1 MASKARRIL
10 HMTSDAVH
18 ASLAAAVLA
27 YTDFK
32 EIPCRFFFLII
43 SKSVLHFCVTNIPYG
58 PKSVQLLEAQLSL
71 RVRL

>member
-32 EIPCRFFFLII
+32 EIPCRFFF
-43 SKSVLHFCVTNIPYG
+43 SHHVVKCVT
-58 PKSVQLLEAQLSL
+58 LLCNKYTIWT
-71 RVRL
+71 